1 MQGVRSLLL
10 TERFF
15 SPMFWKSGQGRMAF
29 MDFAYGGIK
38 IEMYVRKEMVR
49 RRLRYVQGVRS
60 ILLTERFFS

>member
-1 MQGVRSLLL
+1 
-10 TERFF
+10 
-15 SPMFWKSGQGRMAF
+15 MAF